1 MSSQFS
7 GRFGNRLGI
16 HIKVRSQI
24 LAPLAHTETIRTQ
37 LQISGI
43 DAIQGWVDGK
53 PLSQEA
59 VSVIDLQSVTPSP
72 NETEDADK
80 TKSAV
85 VSFPTKR

>member
-1 MSSQFS
+1 M
-7 GRFGNRLGI
+7 
-16 HIKVRSQI
+16 
-24 LAPLAHTETIRTQ
+24 TQ
-37 LQISGI
+37 KPIIVADKIGKSYG
-43 DAIQGWVDGK
+43 DVDGK